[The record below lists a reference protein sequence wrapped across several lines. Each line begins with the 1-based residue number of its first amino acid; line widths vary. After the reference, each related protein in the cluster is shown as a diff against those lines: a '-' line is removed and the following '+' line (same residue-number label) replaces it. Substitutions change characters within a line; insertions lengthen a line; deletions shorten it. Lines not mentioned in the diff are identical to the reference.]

1 MALTVVMAQP
11 AAWVA
16 CYPPSVEAAAETKA
30 ALAEVSVVCS
40 HLSPDL
46 VTSKAVLV
54 VESLVSCHLSQAAV
68 AMALVAVDCSAHET
82 STTTV
87 PPPPMATELH
97 LKPLALRHKGTAA
110 TNSRDISNQV
120 TNSPAM
126 SSKATNSKAT
136 SNRDTAHRRLRA
148 SSRATTMHS
157 PLLTSRDTRSRTLS
171 RVTVSHPNSS
181 HLKEGTARAA
191 TASRGTTEDT
201 VTRAARAAGI
211 R

>member
-87 PPPPMATELH
+87 PTIMV
-97 LKPLALRHKGTAA
+97 AA
-110 TNSRDISNQV
+110 
-120 TNSPAM
+120 AM
-126 SSKATNSKAT
+126 TDSAGIHWPCSGSSGDRN
-136 SNRDTAHRRLRA
+136 
-148 SSRATTMHS
+148 
-157 PLLTSRDTRSRTLS
+157 
-171 RVTVSHPNSS
+171 
-181 HLKEGTARAA
+181 
-191 TASRGTTEDT
+191 
-201 VTRAARAAGI
+201 TRAKAANAAAFTPVDMKAVTIVGAPS
-211 R
+211 